1 MEQLEEEVQA
11 LVDGVVAGL
20 DQAVGVEDQLVAGGQ
35 AEGGDFEGDT
45 ADPERCAGGQIEQ
58 FGGLA
63 RAHQHGG
70 QVSGDSDVA
79 QG

>member
-1 MEQLEEEVQA
+1 M
-11 LVDGVVAGL
+11 
-20 DQAVGVEDQLVAGGQ
+20 VAGGQ

-45 ADPERCAGGQIEQ
+45 ADPEGCAGRQIEQ
-58 FGGLA
+58 FGRLA

-79 QG
+79 RYPAAVAVNSPVASTVPVPESTAAT